1 VNLASTGPLRV
12 LPVDPV
18 PVGGIAPLTTV
29 DWPGRLAAV
38 VFTRGCPW
46 RCGYCHNGDLRAL
59 TGSARPWAAVLDLL
73 RARRGLLDGVVFS
86 GGEPTLHPR
95 LPEALAEARAL
106 GFASGLHTG
115 GAFPERL
122 GALLAR
128 GLLDWVGFD
137 VKASRA
143 RYDAV
148 TGVAGS
154 GAAAWRSLRTLV
166 SSGVAC
172 ELRTTVSPSHH
183 DLAGLVDLARDVA
196 LCGAGNLVLQP
207 SRGPDR
213 REIPGARALIEAAA
227 PAVRRLLGPVEVRAA

>member
-1 VNLASTGPLRV
+1 VIADLRV
-12 LPVDPV
+12 LPSDPIQ
-18 PVGGIAPLTTV
+18 VGGLVPLGTV
-29 DWPGRLAAV
+29 DWPGQLAAV
-38 VFTRGCPW
+38 VFARGCPW
-46 RCGYCHNGDLRAL
+46 RCGYCHNGALRDLC
-59 TGSARPWAAVLDLL
+59 GSARPWAAVLDLL

-95 LPEALAEARAL
+95 LHEALADVRAL
-106 GFASGLHTG
+106 GFATGLHTG

-137 VKASRA
+137 VKASRV

-148 TGVAGS
+148 TGVPGS
-154 GAAAWRSLRTLV
+154 GAAAWRSLRLLV
-166 SSGVAC
+166 SSGVPC
-172 ELRTTVSPSHH
+172 ELRTTVSPNHH

-207 SRGPDR
+207 CRGPDR
-213 REIPGARALIEAAA
+213 RAEPGAPELIAAA
-227 PAVRRLLGPVEVRAA
+227 AGPVRRLLGPVEVRAA